1 MIDKSLFYAR
11 VSSVYP
17 EIVYEISGINKII
30 KRDAYTIDIVPTSN
44 KRGVFINVPVIRLN
58 SGGINGTGIS
68 MMPSEGDLVLCGYVE
83 GYSEY
88 PVCLGTINNKHTQNI
103 TTQGNQRNDF
113 TLHHSSGNYVQ
124 LRDNTITIKHNSGTE
139 VHISEGGTINIYSS
153 SDININSDT
162 VVNITGTE
170 KVNIKGSEEVNITS
184 SKINLGEEAQE
195 QLIKGNMFKQLV
207 WDAMVVPHFH
217 NTIFGPT
224 SPSTSLSAPFPEE
237 TVLSKITRTE

>member
-1 MIDKSLFYAR
+1 MINKALFYAT

-17 EIVYEISGINKII
+17 EIVYEVSGVNKII
-30 KRDAYTIDIVPTSN
+30 KRDAYTVDIVPTSTS
-44 KRGVFINVPVIRLN
+44 RGIFINVPVLRMN
-58 SGGINGTGIS
+58 SGGIGSTGIS
-68 MMPSEGDLVLCGYVE
+68 MMPSEGDLVLCGYIE

-88 PVCLGTINNKHTQNI
+88 PVCLGTINNKHKQSI
-103 TTQGNQRNDF
+103 TSQGNKRNDF
-113 TLHHSSGNYVQ
+113 TLHHASGNYVQ
-124 LRDNTITIKHNSGTE
+124 LRDNIIKIKHTSGAE
-139 VHISEGGTINIYSS
+139 VQISGDGNINIYSS